1 MTNHT
6 LSDAVTLDSGTMKEA
21 IRLDEVTVFGGK
33 LSFLI
38 PHDWEEQESVAD
50 TFHLYSRPNAES
62 GWFRVSLNTSRPI
75 AEKPAENLNRIFDG
89 RDNVRRDE
97 QTGNVVCAFQRDT
110 EEECVKLRLYYW
122 LVANVVEPDLVREAV
137 FSYTVLSEQTDAEE
151 TKKML
156 ELLEQTVSR
165 ANFRPET
172 AGSSDA

>member
-1 MTNHT
+1 
-6 LSDAVTLDSGTMKEA
+6 MKEA

-50 TFHLYSRPNAES
+50 SFYLYSDPNAES
-62 GWFRVSLNTSRPI
+62 GWFRVSLNTSRAV
-75 AEKPAENLNRIFDG
+75 AEKPAESLKRIFDG

-151 TKKML
+151 TKNML
-156 ELLEQTVSR
+156 ELLERTVSR
-165 ANFRPET
+165 ANFLPET
-172 AGSSDA
+172 VGSSDASASSN

>member
-1 MTNHT
+1 ME
-6 LSDAVTLDSGTMKEA
+6 EA

-38 PHDWEEQESVAD
+38 PHDWEAAQESVAD
-50 TFHLYSRPNAES
+50 TLYLYSLPNAKS
-62 GWFRVSLNTSRPI
+62 GWFRVSLNTSRAL
-75 AEKPAENLNRIFDG
+75 AEKPAESLKQIFDG

-110 EEECVKLRLYYW
+110 EEDCVKLRLYYW

-137 FSYTVLSEQTDAEE
+137 FSYTVLSERTDAEE

-165 ANFRPET
+165 ANFRPE
-172 AGSSDA
+172 AVGSSDVSA